1 MDDMSALPEG
11 RPRSYEVDWSAINR
25 GMDPRTR
32 AEFNRLH
39 GRLNLL
45 TDDLRIEVRSA
56 GMYPSFV
63 KDWVVEL
70 HDLLRMIPFFSA

>member
-1 MDDMSALPEG
+1 MGDMSDLPEK
-11 RPRSYEVDWSAINR
+11 RPRSYEVDWSAVNR
-25 GMDPRTR
+25 AMDPRTR

-45 TDDLRIEVRSA
+45 TDDLHFEVRS

-63 KDWVVEL
+63 KDRVVEL
-70 HDLLRMIPFFSA
+70 YDLLRTIPFFSA